1 MICTPSPP
9 WMSCCV
15 MKSCTVWQQLTLR
28 CLWMWEAISNMSS
41 DWTASISCLSSANA
55 RTDGWKEKKRKQL
68 NRISVVSRIKCI
80 YLSVFSQDRHGI
92 VTFALEKEIRH
103 RQALSWAS
111 SFSRLSVV
119 FLLGQTQTCNQVRV
133 FNNSQTHAIIS
144 FVHIAIIINSNK
156 LRIEKVAQH
165 YLLTQAELVKNNT
178 AGLHKSKVLLPT
190 AENKCYQCT
199 SVRHC
204 LLPHITRLF
213 ANRMSSRL
221 LNPIQNH
228 QASKHQL

>member
-1 MICTPSPP
+1 MHCLATAYLEVSLDVRGYFQHVLGLNGFNLLP
-9 WMSCCV
+9 
-15 MKSCTVWQQLTLR
+15 QQCQR
-28 CLWMWEAISNMSS
+28 K
-41 DWTASISCLSSANA
+41 
-55 RTDGWKEKKRKQL
+55 DGRLERKEKKTVKQDQCL
-68 NRISVVSRIKCI
+68 SRIKCI
-80 YLSVFSQDRHGI
+80 YLSVFNKDRHGI

-156 LRIEKVAQH
+156 LRIEKVVQH
-165 YLLTQAELVKNNT
+165 YLLTQAEQVKNNT
-178 AGLHKSKVLLPT
+178 AGLHKRKVLLPT
-190 AENKCYQCT
+190 AENKRYQCT

-204 LLPHITRLF
+204 LLPHIRLF
-213 ANRMSSRL
+213 ANRMPSRL